1 MVRRLRQASRAAL
14 GRNRSGAGSSHRH
27 RGRRLRHDAV
37 IRLGRADDSGDAYI
51 MMRSYSGPLKA
62 VILDWAGT
70 TVDHGSLAPVR
81 VLQEVFAAHG
91 VPISEAQARRDM
103 GVLKKDHIRAILFE
117 PSVSSKWR
125 DPLGRAPAEAD
136 VEDLFANFIPLQ
148 LECLVRYST
157 VIDGVTAA
165 AARIRKRGM
174 KIGSTTGYTRAMLEL
189 VLRPAV
195 EQGYSPDCA
204 ITPDD
209 VGAGRPHPW
218 MIYANAIRMQIEPL
232 EAIVKIGDTPVDI
245 EEGLR
250 AGVWTAGV
258 ARTGNMVGL
267 SAEDFGALKPEEHA
281 TRLKNART
289 QLASAGAHEV
299 IDAVA
304 DCERALD
311 SIEARIRAG
320 ERP

>member
-1 MVRRLRQASRAAL
+1 
-14 GRNRSGAGSSHRH
+14 
-27 RGRRLRHDAV
+27 
-37 IRLGRADDSGDAYI
+37 

-125 DPLGRAPAEAD
+125 DAVGHVQTEAD
-136 VEDLFANFIPLQ
+136 VEKLFADFIPLQ
-148 LECLVRYST
+148 LECLARYST
-157 VIDGVTAA
+157 VIDGVAAA
-165 AARIRKRGM
+165 AARIRQRGM

-218 MIYANAIRMQIEPL
+218 MIFANAIRLQVEPL
-232 EAIVKIGDTPVDI
+232 EAIIKVGDTPVDI
-245 EEGLR
+245 EEGLH
-250 AGVWTAGV
+250 AGVWTIGV
-258 ARTGNMVGL
+258 ARTGNMIGL
-267 SAEDFGALKPEEHA
+267 AAEDFAALAPAEQA
-281 TRLKNART
+281 ARLESARA
-289 QLASAGAHEV
+289 QLAAAGAHEV

-304 DCERALD
+304 DCEAALD
-311 SIEARIRAG
+311 AIEARIRRG

>member
-1 MVRRLRQASRAAL
+1 MVRRVREASGQIL
-14 GRNRSGAGSSHRH
+14 GRDRRGARGSHRH

-37 IRLGRADDSGDAYI
+37 VRLGGTDDSRDEYI
-51 MMRSYSGPLKA
+51 MKQSYSGLVKA
-62 VILDWAGT
+62 IIFDWAGT

-81 VLQEVFAAHG
+81 VLQQLFAKRG
-91 VPISEAQARRDM
+91 IPISEAQARRDM

-125 DPLGRAPAEAD
+125 DVAGRAPTEAD
-136 VEDLFANFIPLQ
+136 VEKLFADFIPLQ

-157 VIDGVTAA
+157 VIDGVAA
-165 AARIRKRGM
+165 TAARIRQRGM

-189 VLRPAV
+189 VLRPAA
-195 EQGYSPDCA
+195 EQGYAPDCA

-218 MIYANAIRMQIEPL
+218 MIFANAIRLQVEPL

-250 AGVWTAGV
+250 AGVWTIGV
-258 ARTGNMVGL
+258 ARTGNMIGL
-267 SAEDFGALKPEEHA
+267 SAEDYAALAPAERA
-281 TRLKNART
+281 TRLENARI
-289 QLASAGAHEV
+289 A
-299 IDAVA
+299 
-304 DCERALD
+304 
-311 SIEARIRAG
+311 
-320 ERP
+320 